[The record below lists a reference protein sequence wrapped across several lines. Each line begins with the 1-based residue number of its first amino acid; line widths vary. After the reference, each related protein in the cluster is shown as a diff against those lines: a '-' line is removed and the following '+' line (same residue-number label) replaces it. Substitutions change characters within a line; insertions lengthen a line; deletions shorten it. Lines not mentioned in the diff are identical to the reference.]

1 MVETAERGVTID
13 QCVSCGFLWFDQN
26 EISQYMRGQHHRPTF
41 KVPDDAMF
49 KLASSTPGQL
59 CTRCKEHTLQSGSVF
74 GESFLWCSA
83 CEGLGMTDGS
93 IRAIR
98 KTAIKQSASSPDFPS
113 QSENALP
120 YAIEVVFT
128 ILFGG

>member
-13 QCVSCGFLWFDQN
+13 QCVSCGFLWFDQD
-26 EISQYMRGQHHRPTF
+26 EITQYMRGQHRRPTF

-49 KLASSTPGQL
+49 KLASSTSSQL
-59 CTRCKEHTLQSGSVF
+59 CTRCNELTLQSGSVF
-74 GESFLWCSA
+74 GRSFLWCSA
-83 CEGLGMTDGS
+83 CEGLGISDS
-93 IRAIR
+93 NVRAIR
-98 KTAIKQSASSPDFPS
+98 KDAIKQSTSSPALPS

-120 YAIEVVFT
+120 FAIEVVLT